1 MEEVLVKKAFLN
13 DEKELIIVLGKLPV
27 EVEEPKEI
35 KIEVDEKPVKKGLLK
50 LMKKSKYNPRYLQE
64 IKSVDEL
71 RRQVNF
77 RNHGVF

>member
-13 DEKELIIVLGKLPV
+13 DNRELIIVLGKLPA
-27 EVEEPKEI
+27 EIEEPKNI

-50 LMKKSKYNPRYLQE
+50 LMKKSQYNPRYLQE
-64 IKSVDEL
+64 LKSADEL

>member
-13 DEKELIIVLGKLPV
+13 DEKELIIVLGKLPA
-27 EVEEPKEI
+27 EVEEPEEI
-35 KIEVDEKPVKKGLLK
+35 RIEVEDKPMKKGLFK
-50 LMKKSKYNPRYLQE
+50 LAKKSQYNPRYLQE
-64 IKSVDEL
+64 LKSVDQL